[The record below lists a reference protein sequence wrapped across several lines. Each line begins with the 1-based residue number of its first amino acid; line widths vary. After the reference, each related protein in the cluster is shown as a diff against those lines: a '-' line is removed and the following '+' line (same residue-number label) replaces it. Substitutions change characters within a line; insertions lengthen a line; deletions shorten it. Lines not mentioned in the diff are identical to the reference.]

1 MCAIISSMAAVDAQT
16 GYEIGQD
23 NVKFLGL
30 EVHKPVFFV
39 SSLTII
45 AFVAG
50 VLGFRDAAAGVFE

>member
-1 MCAIISSMAAVDAQT
+1 MAAVDAQT